1 MPIPAWLTAISKAIP
16 VIQAVSTVVL
26 PALKSNSE
34 VPQGV
39 KEAIED
45 LLVIAEDL
53 KEAIEKNGQ
62 RLDKLEKENQ
72 FLRIIAF
79 SAAGIAGISLFFV
92 LYMWLA
98 R

>member
-1 MPIPAWLTAISKAIP
+1 MAIPVWINAISKAIP
-16 VIQAVSTVVL
+16 VIQAVSTVIL
-26 PALKSNSE
+26 PSLKANSE

-39 KEAIED
+39 KDAIED

-79 SAAGIAGISLFFV
+79 SAVGIAGISLFFV
-92 LYMWLA
+92 LYLWLA
-98 R
+98 G